1 MSEIKNKIKLLLFF
15 LMIISFYQSKGQNWN
30 SNNLLTSN
38 CFIENKGQFIKH
50 AKQLGEVQYALGEAD
65 QVLFTNKGFCFRV
78 IERKEVSTKREKES
92 EEHERE
98 EEREKNKKVEYCNV
112 FFEFENANPNC
123 QIIASKKKSDYFTYL
138 SSINDSMFGI
148 KANAYEKFVYQDLY
162 PGIDLICKV
171 DANRSGFEYSLNVDA
186 GADISKFKIKINGD
200 YKRIVNKSDGQLM
213 IKTKFGEILQSAPTT
228 YYVNGGNIKSE
239 FTVNDNLVSFVFP
252 DGYDQSKEIIVD
264 PFVNTNLNA
273 LTISKIGFD
282 VDYDYAGNVYVFG
295 GGDATSSSTPFKV
308 AKYNSAGSLI
318 WTFIGS
324 VAAQSWTSIGGGFG
338 TSSIPGN
345 FLVDKVNFK
354 TYLIEGA
361 NVNGARLIRI
371 DQSGLYDNFISNQNP
386 SFQEAWD
393 MAFNCTNGQIYA
405 CGGGTNSNINFGIVD
420 PSTGN
425 VASSNITGDPNA
437 YQDIVNVVNDFNG
450 NVYAVFAAGI
460 AVSVDNHVFRLNGA
474 LNSFVWSAQLPIY
487 SLIEAANKP
496 LSGFSSNGANVLAV
510 NNNYLFYCEGSY
522 IQAYNK
528 TTGSAVGAS
537 YNLTK
542 AALDGT
548 GIAVDNCNNIYV
560 GGIGNV
566 LVYNFNG
573 ATYTPIGTIPLG
585 VGLVNNRVYDIKYD
599 FSGNLL
605 YVSGDNFV
613 GTYTATQSIPCN
625 GLSVTTSGGCTGA
638 ATATVTTNL
647 TGFTLEYIWSNSAGA
662 VVATTTTTA
671 LSNTISSLPSGT
683 YNVTVQINPICGG
696 PSSTATVV
704 VSASGGFTA
713 SLLTNNPASCST
725 ANNGSLSVGNVVGGT
740 APFTYSWNTTPVQTT
755 ATASNLLPGNYTC
768 IVTDAIGCT
777 YAVSSNVA
785 AGTGFTA
792 SVLSNNPASC
802 ATASNGSVA
811 VGNLS
816 GGATPFTYSWNTT
829 PIQTT
834 ATASGLSPGNYSCTI
849 TDANGCTYG
858 VNAIITAGNG
868 FTASLTAN
876 SPALCF
882 NSATGTASVGNVVS
896 GQAPFTYSWN
906 STPVQ
911 TSATAL
917 NLSAGNYTCIITD
930 ANSCTY
936 SLSTT
941 INQPTALSVSS
952 QIVQPICN
960 SAASFGSITLTTSGA
975 TSPYSYSWSPAGGSS
990 NVANNLSPNNYTC
1003 IVSDANACT
1012 SVQNF
1017 VITYPPAIIA
1027 NTISSPTICYG
1038 SFDGSAT
1045 ASVQTGGTS
1054 PYSYLWMPGNVN
1066 GSQINNISAGT
1077 YTVTVTDA
1085 NGCTANSSVAV
1096 TQPSALLA
1104 IATSSAPSVCS
1115 GGSVTL
1121 SANGGTTYQWSTGA
1135 VTQNTAVTLT
1145 QNQTYTVT
1153 ATDILGCTGLATISV
1168 TIDPFPVAAFTAD
1181 TACLKTAT
1189 SFNNLSTITAGTISN
1204 YSWDFGDGGS
1214 SSNYN
1219 PTHIY
1224 NIAGNQTTTLIATS
1238 NKGCIDTIIGNVYVR
1253 QLPVP
1258 LITAD
1263 IIAGCPPLEVNFT
1276 DQSTSPEGVITSA
1289 FWQFGNG
1296 FNIFGSTASTV
1307 YDQSGLYSV
1316 TLTSTTNFGCKKD
1329 SIFKDYIFVYP
1340 EPIANYTTMPD
1351 NPSYFIPQ
1359 LEFYDRSINASKWF
1373 WDFDDGSTDV
1383 AQNPIHIFAD
1393 TGVYYV
1399 QLAIE
1404 NTYGCVDTVVKRFEF
1419 KDDYAFWIPLS
1430 FSPNNDGKNDVFKV
1444 YGFNFKDFEI
1454 EIYNRWG
1461 QVVYQSNDKEESW
1474 NGKYN
1479 DKDCPEAVYVFKLKF
1494 KDVLNKL
1501 QEKSGRVVIIR

>member
-1 MSEIKNKIKLLLFF
+1 MKNKIKSLLIF
-15 LMIISFYQSKGQNWN
+15 LMFLSFYQSNSQNWN
-30 SNNLLTSN
+30 TNNLLTTN
-38 CFIENKGQFIKH
+38 CFIENKGQFIKQ
-50 AKQLGEVQYALGEAD
+50 AKQLGEVQYVLGETD

-78 IERKEVSTKREKES
+78 IERKELASKREKES
-92 EEHERE
+92 EECERE
-98 EEREKNKKVEYCNV
+98 EEREKNKPTQFCNL

-123 QIIASKKKSDYFTYL
+123 QLIASKKRNDYFTYL
-138 SSINDSMFGI
+138 SSINNSVIGI
-148 KANAYEKFVYQDLY
+148 KAEGYEEIVYKDLY

-171 DANRSGFEYSLNVDA
+171 DALQSGFEYSLRVNA
-186 GADISKFKIKINGD
+186 GSDVSKFKMKITGD
-200 YKRIVNKSDGQLM
+200 YKRIVNKSDGQLL
-213 IKTKFGEILQSAPTT
+213 IKTKLGEILQSAPIT

-239 FTVNDNLVSFVFP
+239 FMVNDNLLSFVFP

-264 PFVNTNLNA
+264 PFVKINLNA
-273 LTISKIGFD
+273 LSISKIGFD

-295 GGDATSSSTPFKV
+295 GGDATASSTPFKV
-308 AKYNSAGSLI
+308 AKYNNTGTLL

-338 TSSIPGN
+338 TISIPGN

-361 NVNGARLIRI
+361 NVNGARMIRI
-371 DQSGLYDNFISNQNP
+371 NQAGLYDNFISNQNP

-420 PSTGN
+420 PTTGN
-425 VASSNITGDPNA
+425 VASTNITGDPDA

-450 NVYAVFAAGI
+450 NVFVVFAAGVAI
-460 AVSVDNHVFRLNGA
+460 NVDNHIFRLNGA

-496 LSGFSSNGANVLAV
+496 QSGFSSNGANVLAV

-528 TTGSAVGAS
+528 TTGAAVGAL
-537 YNLTK
+537 YNLSK

-560 GGIGNV
+560 GGLGSI

-573 ATYTPIGTIPLG
+573 ATFTPVGTIPLG
-585 VGLVNNRVYDIKYD
+585 GVLVTNRVYDIKYD

-625 GLSVTTSGGCTGA
+625 GLSVSTTGGCTGN

-662 VVATTTTTA
+662 VVATTTTTS

-704 VSASGGFTA
+704 VSSSGGFTA
-713 SLLTNNPASCST
+713 SVLSNNPATCST
-725 ANNGSLSVGNVVGGT
+725 ASNGSLSVGNLVGGT
-740 APFTYSWNTTPVQTT
+740 APFTYSWNTSPIQNT

-768 IVTDAIGCT
+768 TVTDAIGCT
-777 YAVSSNVA
+777 YAVN
-785 AGTGFTA
+785 
-792 SVLSNNPASC
+792 
-802 ATASNGSVA
+802 ATVS
-811 VGNLS
+811 
-816 GGATPFTYSWNTT
+816 
-829 PIQTT
+829 
-834 ATASGLSPGNYSCTI
+834 
-849 TDANGCTYG
+849 
-858 VNAIITAGNG
+858 AGNG
-868 FTASLTAN
+868 FNASVTSN
-876 SPALCF
+876 NPALCF
-882 NSATGTASVGNVVS
+882 NSATGSANVGGFIG

-906 STPVQ
+906 SIPVQ

-917 NLSAGNYTCIITD
+917 NLSAGNYTCLITD

-936 SLSTT
+936 LLTTT
-941 INQPTALSVSS
+941 INQPTAISVSS
-952 QIVQPICN
+952 QIIQPICN
-960 SAASFGSITLTTSGA
+960 SSSSFGSVSLITNGA
-975 TSPYSYSWSPAGGSS
+975 TPPYTYSWSPAGGST

-1027 NTISSPTICYG
+1027 NTISSPTICFG
-1038 SFDGSAT
+1038 SSDGSAT
-1045 ASVQTGGTS
+1045 ATVQSGGTV
-1054 PYSYLWMPGNVN
+1054 PYSYSWMPGNLS
-1066 GSQINNISAGT
+1066 GSQINNIVAGA

-1085 NGCTANSSVAV
+1085 NGCTANSSVNV
-1096 TQPSALLA
+1096 TQPNALTVSA
-1104 IATSSAPSVCS
+1104 ISSSPSVCN

-1121 SANGGTTYQWSTGA
+1121 TANGGTTYQWSTGA
-1135 VTQNTAVTLT
+1135 VTQSTTFTIN

-1153 ATDILGCTGLATISV
+1153 ATDNSGCTGFATISV
-1168 TIDPFPVAAFTAD
+1168 GIDPFPIAAFTAD
-1181 TACLKTAT
+1181 TVCLNTAT
-1189 SFNNLSTITAGTISN
+1189 NFNNLSTIISGTISTYN
-1204 YSWDFGDGGS
+1204 WDFGDGGN
-1214 SSNYN
+1214 SSNFN
-1219 PTHIY
+1219 PTHVY
-1224 NIAGNQTTTLIATS
+1224 NTMGNQTATLIATS
-1238 NKGCIDTIIGNVYVR
+1238 NKGCVDSITGNVYVR

-1258 LITAD
+1258 LLTTD
-1263 IIAGCPPLEVNFT
+1263 ILAGCPPIEVNFT
-1276 DQSTSPEGVITSA
+1276 DQSTTPEGVITSA

-1296 FNIFGSTASTV
+1296 FNTLGSTASTV
-1307 YDQSGLYSV
+1307 YNQSGLYSV
-1316 TLTSTTNFGCKKD
+1316 NLTSTTNYGCKKD
-1329 SIFKDYIFVYP
+1329 SLFKDYIFVYP
-1340 EPIANYTTMPD
+1340 EPIADYTTIPD

-1359 LEFYDRSINASKWF
+1359 LEFYDRSVNATKWS
-1373 WDFDDGSTDV
+1373 WDFDNGLTDV
-1383 AQNPIHIFAD
+1383 AQNPVHIFAD
-1393 TGVYYV
+1393 TGVYFV
-1399 QLAIE
+1399 QLAVE
-1404 NTYGCVDTVVKRFEF
+1404 NNYGCVDTVVKRFEF
-1419 KDDYAFWIPLS
+1419 KDDYTFWIPLS
-1430 FSPNNDGKNDVFKV
+1430 FSPNNDGKNDLFKV

-1454 EIYNRWG
+1454 QIYNRWG
-1461 QVVYQSNDKEESW
+1461 QVVYQSNDKESGW

-1479 DKDCPEAVYVFKLKF
+1479 DKDCPEAVYVYKLKF
-1494 KDVLNKL
+1494 KNNLNKGI
-1501 QEKSGRVVIIR
+1501 ENSGRVVIIR

>member
-1 MSEIKNKIKLLLFF
+1 MKNKIKSLLIF
-15 LMIISFYQSKGQNWN
+15 LMFLSFYQSNSQNWN
-30 SNNLLTSN
+30 TNNLLTTN
-38 CFIENKGQFIKH
+38 CFIENKGQFIKQ
-50 AKQLGEVQYALGEAD
+50 AKQLGEVQYVLGETD

-78 IERKEVSTKREKES
+78 IERKELASKREKES
-92 EEHERE
+92 EECERE
-98 EEREKNKKVEYCNV
+98 EEREKNKPTQFCNL

-123 QIIASKKKSDYFTYL
+123 QLIASKKRNDYFTYL
-138 SSINDSMFGI
+138 SSINNSVIGI
-148 KANAYEKFVYQDLY
+148 KAEGYEEIVYKDLY

-171 DANRSGFEYSLNVDA
+171 DALQSGFEYSLRVNA
-186 GADISKFKIKINGD
+186 GSDVSKFKMKITGD
-200 YKRIVNKSDGQLM
+200 YKRIVNKSDGQLL
-213 IKTKFGEILQSAPTT
+213 IKTKLGEILQSAPIT

-239 FTVNDNLVSFVFP
+239 FMVNDNLLSFVFP

-264 PFVNTNLNA
+264 PFVKINLNA
-273 LTISKIGFD
+273 LSISKIGFD

-295 GGDATSSSTPFKV
+295 GGDATASSTPFKV
-308 AKYNSAGSLI
+308 AKYNNTGTLL

-338 TSSIPGN
+338 TISIPGN

-361 NVNGARLIRI
+361 NVNGARMIRI
-371 DQSGLYDNFISNQNP
+371 NQAGLYDNFISNQNP

-420 PSTGN
+420 PTTGN
-425 VASSNITGDPNA
+425 VASTNITGDPDA

-450 NVYAVFAAGI
+450 NVFVVFAAGVAI
-460 AVSVDNHVFRLNGA
+460 NVDNHIFRLNGA

-496 LSGFSSNGANVLAV
+496 QSGFSSNGANVLAV

-528 TTGSAVGAS
+528 TTGAAVGAL
-537 YNLTK
+537 YNLSK

-560 GGIGNV
+560 GGLGSI

-573 ATYTPIGTIPLG
+573 ATFTPVGTIPLG
-585 VGLVNNRVYDIKYD
+585 GVLVTNRVYDIKYD

-625 GLSVTTSGGCTGA
+625 GLSVSTTGGCTGN

-662 VVATTTTTA
+662 VVATTTTTS

-704 VSASGGFTA
+704 VSSSGGFTA
-713 SLLTNNPASCST
+713 SVLSNNPATCST
-725 ANNGSLSVGNVVGGT
+725 ASNGSLSVGNLVGGT
-740 APFTYSWNTTPVQTT
+740 APFTYSWNTSPIQNT

-768 IVTDAIGCT
+768 TVTDAIGCT
-777 YAVSSNVA
+777 YAVN
-785 AGTGFTA
+785 
-792 SVLSNNPASC
+792 
-802 ATASNGSVA
+802 ATVS
-811 VGNLS
+811 
-816 GGATPFTYSWNTT
+816 
-829 PIQTT
+829 
-834 ATASGLSPGNYSCTI
+834 
-849 TDANGCTYG
+849 
-858 VNAIITAGNG
+858 AGNG
-868 FTASLTAN
+868 FNASVTSN
-876 SPALCF
+876 NPALCF
-882 NSATGTASVGNVVS
+882 NSATGSANVGGFIG

-906 STPVQ
+906 SIPVQ

-917 NLSAGNYTCIITD
+917 NLSAGNYTCLITD

-936 SLSTT
+936 LLTTT
-941 INQPTALSVSS
+941 INQPTAISVSS
-952 QIVQPICN
+952 QIIQPICN
-960 SAASFGSITLTTSGA
+960 SSSSFGSVSLITNGA
-975 TSPYSYSWSPAGGSS
+975 TPPYTYSWSPAGGST

-1027 NTISSPTICYG
+1027 NTISSPTICFG
-1038 SFDGSAT
+1038 SSDGSAT
-1045 ASVQTGGTS
+1045 ATVQSGGTV
-1054 PYSYLWMPGNVN
+1054 PYSYSWMPGNLS
-1066 GSQINNISAGT
+1066 GSQINNIVAGA

-1085 NGCTANSSVAV
+1085 NGCTANSSVNV
-1096 TQPSALLA
+1096 TQPNALTVSA
-1104 IATSSAPSVCS
+1104 ISSSPSVCN

-1121 SANGGTTYQWSTGA
+1121 TANGGTTYQWSTGA
-1135 VTQNTAVTLT
+1135 VTQSTTFTIN

-1153 ATDILGCTGLATISV
+1153 ATDNSGCTGVATISV
-1168 TIDPFPVAAFTAD
+1168 GIDPFPNAAFTAD
-1181 TACLKTAT
+1181 TVCLNTAT
-1189 SFNNLSTITAGTISN
+1189 NFNNLSTIISGTISSYN
-1204 YSWDFGDGGS
+1204 WDFGDGGN
-1214 SSNYN
+1214 SSNFN
-1219 PTHIY
+1219 PTHVY
-1224 NIAGNQTTTLIATS
+1224 NTMGNQTATLIATS
-1238 NKGCIDTIIGNVYVR
+1238 NKGCVDSITGNVYVR

-1258 LITAD
+1258 LLTTD
-1263 IIAGCPPLEVNFT
+1263 ILAGCPPIEVNFT
-1276 DQSTSPEGVITSA
+1276 DQSTTPEGVITSA

-1296 FNIFGSTASTV
+1296 FNTLGSTASTV
-1307 YDQSGLYSV
+1307 YNQSGLYSV
-1316 TLTSTTNFGCKKD
+1316 NLTSTTNYGCKKD
-1329 SIFKDYIFVYP
+1329 SLFKDYIFVYP
-1340 EPIANYTTMPD
+1340 EPIADYTTIPD

-1359 LEFYDRSINASKWF
+1359 LEFYDRSVNATKWS
-1373 WDFDDGSTDV
+1373 WDFDNGLTDV
-1383 AQNPIHIFAD
+1383 AQNPVHIFAD
-1393 TGVYYV
+1393 TGVYFV
-1399 QLAIE
+1399 QLAVE
-1404 NTYGCVDTVVKRFEF
+1404 NNYGCVDTVVKRFEF
-1419 KDDYAFWIPLS
+1419 KDDYTFWIPLS
-1430 FSPNNDGKNDVFKV
+1430 FSPNNDGKNDLFKV

-1454 EIYNRWG
+1454 QIYNRWG
-1461 QVVYQSNDKEESW
+1461 QVVYQSNDKESGW

-1479 DKDCPEAVYVFKLKF
+1479 DKDCPEAVYVYKLKF
-1494 KDVLNKL
+1494 KNNLNKGI
-1501 QEKSGRVVIIR
+1501 ENSGRVVIIR